1 MYGALADI
9 HTLVYSF
16 LKKSGSSSGGI
27 ILPRPPRPGPGLR
40 RGFPMKNQKIAPNE
54 ENKNMII
61 NHAHFGNLRT
71 SSWGLLAQSK
81 KA

>member
-27 ILPRPPRPGPGLR
+27 TLPLPPRFG
-40 RGFPMKNQKIAPNE
+40 RGFLGLPAMNQAISPIKPVRT
-54 ENKNMII
+54 II
-61 NHAHFGNLRT
+61 NNQAHFGNLRT
-71 SSWGLLAQSK
+71 FS
-81 KA
+81 